1 MSKKREYEF
10 KVPEGKHMLPLS
22 RERSINARLK
32 NLVNWEKD
40 SLKHIGDNVSK
51 EEKG

>member
-1 MSKKREYEF
+1 MANDKEYKF
-10 KVPEGKHMLPLS
+10 KIPSGKNMLPLS

-32 NLVNWEKD
+32 NLLNWEKD
-40 SLKHIGDNVSK
+40 SLKHVGDKIS